1 MTALRLDAIQL
12 MEQIP
17 EEQMPSVI
25 QYMKVLKGNSL
36 KAGQFSHPK
45 ETLTPEMK
53 AFLELEQM
61 LVPIQ
66 EELDYD
72 KELAEARQE
81 KYGYID

>member
-1 MTALRLDAIQL
+1 MTALRQEAIQL

-17 EEQMPSVI
+17 EEQMPSII
-25 QYMKVLKGNSL
+25 QYMKVLKRNVL
-36 KAGQFSHPK
+36 KEGQFSHTK
-45 ETLTPEMK
+45 ETLSPEME

-81 KYGYID
+81 KYGYIG

>member
-1 MTALRLDAIQL
+1 MTALRQEAIQL

-25 QYMKVLKGNSL
+25 QYMKVLRGKVL
-36 KAGQFSHPK
+36 QAGQLSHTK
-45 ETLTPEMK
+45 ETVTPEMK

>member
-1 MTALRLDAIQL
+1 MTALRQEAIQL

-25 QYMKVLKGNSL
+25 QYMKVLRGKVL
-36 KAGQFSHPK
+36 KAGQLSHTK
-45 ETLTPEMK
+45 ETVTPEMK

>member
-1 MTALRLDAIQL
+1 MTALRQEAIQL

-25 QYMKVLKGNSL
+25 QYMKVLKSNVL
-36 KAGQFSHPK
+36 KEGQFSHTK
-45 ETLTPEMK
+45 ETLSPEMK

-81 KYGYID
+81 KYGYIG

>member
-1 MTALRLDAIQL
+1 MTALRQEAIQL

-25 QYMKVLKGNSL
+25 QYMKVLKSNVL
-36 KAGQFSHPK
+36 KERQFSHTK
-45 ETLTPEMK
+45 ETLSPEMK

-81 KYGYID
+81 KYGHIG